1 VGLQLT
7 TAPEFCVKPIWNT
20 FIFISLAVTAMLLI
34 ACPAQ
39 QKIADLNRDPAR
51 YAGKEVTVAGRV
63 TNSFGAFGVG
73 AYQVD
78 DGTGTMWVYTER
90 YGTPASD
97 AKVAVIGR
105 IEQGFSFG
113 GHNFLTVLKETQR
126 RNAEPSAFSWR

>member
-1 VGLQLT
+1 
-7 TAPEFCVKPIWNT
+7 VKAIWNT
-20 FIFISLAVTAMLLI
+20 FIFTSLALTVFLLV
-34 ACPAQ
+34 ACPARQ
-39 QKIADLNRDPAR
+39 SIADINRDPGR
-51 YAGKEVTVAGRV
+51 YAGKEVTIAGRV

-73 AYQVD
+73 AYEVD

-97 AKVAVIGR
+97 AKIAVVGR

-126 RNAEPSAFSWR
+126 RHADPSAFSLR